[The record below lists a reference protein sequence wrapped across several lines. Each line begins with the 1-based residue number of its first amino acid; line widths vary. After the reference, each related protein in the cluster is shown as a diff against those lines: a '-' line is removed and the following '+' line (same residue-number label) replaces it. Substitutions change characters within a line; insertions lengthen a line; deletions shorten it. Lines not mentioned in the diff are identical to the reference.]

1 MDQGGGQRGVCT
13 GIWRSA
19 PKDAPTPQGA
29 GFSGRRKDPFPD
41 GSRDQAVPRHVQQKR
56 AALLVHFPKLSF
68 ALASSAPGNSFSREE
83 GFAVLAWKSKPRV
96 LGQAFL
102 MA

>member
-1 MDQGGGQRGVCT
+1 M

-19 PKDAPTPQGA
+19 PKDAPIPQGA

-41 GSRDQAVPRHVQQKR
+41 GSRDRAVPRHVQQKR

-68 ALASSAPGNSFSREE
+68 ALASSAPGNTASHERKGLLCWPGSQ
-83 GFAVLAWKSKPRV
+83 S
-96 LGQAFL
+96 LGSSARPSSWPEL
-102 MA
+102 GWP